1 MYTAKTVVLLRQY
14 LICFC
19 ENVRREKVNGIL
31 HVNLLVNLRLQN
43 TAHVATT
50 HRKMG
55 VLQLFWRQKL

>member
-1 MYTAKTVVLLRQY
+1 LYTAKTVVLLRQY
-14 LICFC
+14 EMLL
-19 ENVRREKVNGIL
+19 ENVNDIL
-31 HVNLLVNLRLQN
+31 HVNLLGNLRLQN